1 MIRAGT
7 PTAQAW
13 AAQHGCQSLVHWAG
27 PPSAPQKQDAC
38 TYGLAG
44 LSVPRFFAFL
54 SLFHPD
60 HLHGADATGG
70 AAATKR
76 APFAPPKHAV
86 CAAQTR
92 RLRRQTRHLHRLCCL
107 RCRFGYV

>member
-44 LSVPRFFAFL
+44 LTVARFFA
-54 SLFHPD
+54 
-60 HLHGADATGG
+60 
-70 AAATKR
+70 
-76 APFAPPKHAV
+76 
-86 CAAQTR
+86 
-92 RLRRQTRHLHRLCCL
+92 
-107 RCRFGYV
+107 